1 MDKVMNNNDLR
12 RLIFSCLRKHAQ
24 LNCGSCDKVLIW
36 DKKVCD
42 FYCFDEQN
50 DIIFDNLYN
59 YNFKCVPCWK
69 RDMSFLT
76 WSGT

>member
-1 MDKVMNNNDLR
+1 MNNNDLR
-12 RLIFSCLRKHAQ
+12 RLILSFLRKKAQ
-24 LNCGSCDKVLIW
+24 LNCTSCGRVLIW

-42 FYCFDEQN
+42 FYGLGKH
-50 DIIFDNLYN
+50 DIGNLIFDNLYN
-59 YNFKCVPCWK
+59 SNFRCISCWK